1 MEVVTARNKDPKK
14 VAAGHAGAAAR
25 KKNHQAFL
33 DKTRDTK
40 PAILAGETAPAPVP
54 EQLSVGT
61 TVGSMK
67 QLVIMGVVGGGALLL
82 ILAAL
87 RLSERRQVATGIMQ
101 LKVEK
106 REDMQPTPPQ
116 HCLFTEFK

>member
-33 DKTRDTK
+33 DKTRDAK
-40 PAILAGETAPAPVP
+40 PVMLAGEKAPTPIVVPVS
-54 EQLSVGT
+54 EQPSVGT
-61 TVGSMK
+61 TAGSMK

-87 RLSERRQVATGIMQ
+87 RQRQVPTRVMQ

-106 REDMQPTPPQ
+106 REDMQPSQ
-116 HCLFTEFK
+116 HCLFAEFK